1 MRCTPAGLHLPRHLH
16 HASEFVQV
24 QASKS
29 SNYDKTA
36 RRAKDTALSPLIWFL
51 EGGRPRDETLLA
63 YWDFGFRITHSH
75 RLLSSS
81 FLGLLHK
88 SLNISHRKELLG
100 SLVVRPTG
108 LRVPGLRF
116 PVCRLTL
123 LFDKVGF
130 WSKRWP
136 QASMDVRAF
145 YSKKNFA
152 SGASTNLNA

>member
-1 MRCTPAGLHLPRHLH
+1 MRPYLP
-16 HASEFVQV
+16 
-24 QASKS
+24 
-29 SNYDKTA
+29 
-36 RRAKDTALSPLIWFL
+36 I
-51 EGGRPRDETLLA
+51 G
-63 YWDFGFRITHSH
+63 DFGFRITHSH

-130 WSKRWP
+130 LVK
-136 QASMDVRAF
+136 ALAAGF
-145 YSKKNFA
+145 HGCK
-152 SGASTNLNA
+152 GIL